1 MSNIGPFELYTKVP
15 NDIHYGKLYTRE
27 VVMPLYYSPKRTIRV
42 YVPED
47 FDPNKKYPLLVMSD
61 GQNMVDRYTTSFGA
75 WDIDD
80 RMHEL
85 IQEGYPSFILLG
97 IDSGPNFLHRALEL
111 SLPYIRMINEEEGA
125 GLAKWVDYQFESH
138 LFFKY
143 IVEDLIPEVKK
154 YFPISDN
161 KDDIGA
167 SGASMGGIYAFSIVA
182 EYPET
187 FGFSM
192 IFSPG
197 FFLYKESDLN
207 GYFDKVYPRLTN
219 QKLYMYTGSKDF
231 EAKFT
236 KRTIDAYNYFRNKG
250 YPESQIKLLVDK
262 EAEHNEKAWSKHFNE
277 AIRFWL
283 KKKA

>member
-1 MSNIGPFELYTKVP
+1 MSNIGPFELYSKTP
-15 NDIHYGKLYTRE
+15 NEIHYGKLYTRE

-42 YVPED
+42 YVPEGL
-47 FDPNKKYPLLVMSD
+47 DPNKKYPLLVMAD
-61 GQNMVDRYTTSFGA
+61 GQNMVDRYTTAFGA

-85 IQEGYPSFILLG
+85 IQEGYPPFILLG

-111 SLPYIRMINEEEGA
+111 SLPHIRMIDEEEGA

-161 KDDIGA
+161 KEDIAAG
-167 SGASMGGIYAFSIVA
+167 GASMGGIYAFSIVA

-207 GYFDKVYPRLTN
+207 GYFDKVYPGLTN
-219 QKLYMYTGSKDF
+219 QKLYMYSGAKDF

-236 KRTIDAYNYFRNKG
+236 KRTIDAYNYFKNKG
-250 YPESQIKLLVDK
+250 YPESQIKLLVDN